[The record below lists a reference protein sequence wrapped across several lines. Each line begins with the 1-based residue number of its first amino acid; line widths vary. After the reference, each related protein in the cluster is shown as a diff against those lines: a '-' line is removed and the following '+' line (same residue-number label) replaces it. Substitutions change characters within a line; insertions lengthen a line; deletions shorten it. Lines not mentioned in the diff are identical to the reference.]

1 MMNNTNKI
9 RPLKR
14 ADFVW
19 CRKPG
24 SNRYGYFYP
33 WDFKSQASTYFAI
46 PAYHII
52 LAQTYFFVKGFYQVF
67 KKKAA

>member
-9 RPLKR
+9 RPLMR